1 MNIDDDKLDLLRE
14 VAHIGAGNASKSL
27 SEITNKRIE
36 VGFPSVDKYEAD
48 EITGIIGDKKDTYTS
63 VTIDLYSEISDQE
76 DSLGR
81 LTLLIKPESARRLA
95 AVMNQQEE
103 EHETLSEMDISA
115 LKEAGNI
122 LAGQALGATSDMLD
136 ANVVESVPYIQTDM
150 LGSIMDGMVLDMVEE
165 NDDLIVFR
173 TKFEAEDEIEAYFIV
188 IFNER
193 GYNLILDEIQ
203 SQVEI

>member
-1 MNIDDDKLDLLRE
+1 MKIDDDKLDVLRE

-48 EITGIIGDKKDTYTS
+48 EITGIIGDKTDTYTS
-63 VTIDLYSEISDQE
+63 VTIDLFSEINRQE
-76 DSLGR
+76 NSLGR
-81 LTLLIKPESARRLA
+81 LTLLIKPESARKLA
-95 AVMNQQEE
+95 AIMNRHDE
-103 EHETLSEMDISA
+103 EHDELTEMDISA

-122 LAGQALGATSDMLD
+122 LAGQALGATSDMLS

-150 LGSIMDGMVLDMVEE
+150 LGSIMDGMVLDMVDQE
-165 NDDLIVFR
+165 DDLVVFR
-173 TKFEAEDEIEAYFIV
+173 TKFEAEDEIEAYFVI

-193 GYNLILDEIQ
+193 GYNLILDEIR